1 MTKKIIIDASYP
13 GETRVVL
20 LNEQSHIEAIEYET
34 ANKHQI
40 KGNIYLA
47 KIIRVEPALQA
58 AFIEYGGKRN
68 GFLPFSEIHR
78 DYYHIPVSDR
88 EEQSGVVNFQAIT
101 PPSITSEDMVEQ
113 EALAQN
119 ARGEL
124 KEEIEDII
132 LDASD
137 SDVEPISNSKP
148 DTSYRDYKIQ
158 DVIKKGQVIL
168 VQAQK
173 EERGNKGASFTS
185 YISLAGKYCVLMP
198 NVPESNGISKKIASL
213 TERKR
218 LRDIISNLT
227 KEDTNLASVIVRTA
241 GISRTTY
248 EIKRDYD
255 YLARLWNKI
264 RERTIQSTAPAFIH
278 MEDGIIL
285 KVVRDMFD
293 NSVSEIIVQGRNA
306 HQHAME
312 CIRNMMPSDEA
323 RLKEYKDAVP
333 IFTKYELEAQLAKL
347 YQPIASLPSGGYIVI
362 NPTEAMISIDVN
374 SGRATSERNIEE
386 TALKTN
392 IEAAHEIARQMRLR
406 DLSGL
411 LVIDFIDMYESRHRQ
426 LVEKTLKQQLSRDP
440 ARIQVGNIST
450 FGLLEMSRQRLRSS
464 FLEANTKMCHHCNGK
479 GTVRAD
485 ESNAM
490 LILRTIENE
499 IFRGKLDVVNI
510 FAHLDVVLYLM
521 NHKRKEVTALEEK
534 YKIKCNFLS
543 DANATSDSFSMEKI
557 KYPSFCNDASS
568 DKRNALLSGA
578 ESFLI
583 EDATPGDSPNIQQNQ
598 APKKSKWKNKKKADK
613 QESVISPDT
622 AEVLE
627 QLTNFVEESQAPTET
642 AQAENVTPP
651 ASKRAPGN
659 RGRKRIGEKAEKVSE
674 AATPTPVE
682 SDA

>member
-20 LNEQSHIEAIEYET
+20 LNEQGNIETIEYET

-88 EEQSGVVNFQAIT
+88 EEKSNVVNFQEIT
-101 PPSITSEDMVEQ
+101 PPNITSEDMVEQ
-113 EALAQN
+113 DAIKHKSSESDT
-119 ARGEL
+119 
-124 KEEIEDII
+124 KDDITEIV

-137 SDVEPISNSKP
+137 SDVEHISSQGR

-198 NVPESNGISKKIASL
+198 NVPGSNGISKKIASL

-227 KEDTNLASVIVRTA
+227 SEDTNLASVIVRTA
-241 GISRTTY
+241 GIGRTTY

-255 YLARLWNKI
+255 YLARLWNKV
-264 RERTIQSTAPAFIH
+264 RERTIASTAPAFIH

-285 KVVRDMFD
+285 KVIRDMFD
-293 NSVSEIIVQGRNA
+293 NSVSDITVQGSSAYQN
-306 HQHAME
+306 AME
-312 CIRNMMPSDEA
+312 CIRNMMPSSEA
-323 RLKEYKDAVP
+323 KLKEYKDIVP
-333 IFTKYELEAQLAKL
+333 IFTKFELESQLAKL
-347 YQPIASLPSGGYIVI
+347 YQPIVSLSSGGYIVI

-386 TALKTN
+386 TALRTN
-392 IEAAHEIARQMRLR
+392 IEAAQEIARQMRLR

-411 LVIDFIDMYESRHRQ
+411 LVVDFIDMYEAKNRRI
-426 LVEKTLKQQLSRDP
+426 VEKTLKQQLSRDS
-440 ARIQVGNIST
+440 ARIQVGEIST

-499 IFRGKLDVVNI
+499 IFSGKLDVVNI
-510 FAHLDVVLYLM
+510 FAHLDVVIYLM
-521 NHKRKEVTALEEK
+521 NHKRKEITALEEK

-543 DANATSDSFSMEKI
+543 DASATSDSFSMEKI
-557 KYPSFCNDASS
+557 KYPSFYNDSVTEKS
-568 DKRNALLSGA
+568 NVLLSEA

-583 EDATPGDSPNIQQNQ
+583 EDGTPTNAVNISHVGHS
-598 APKKSKWKNKKKADK
+598 KKTKWKNKKKSA
-613 QESVISPDT
+613 SPDT
-622 AEVLE
+622 SSSPEVVEVLE
-627 QLTNFVEESQAPTET
+627 QLEHLAVESQ
-642 AQAENVTPP
+642 NVVEGNISEP
-651 ASKRAPGN
+651 ANKKTNKRV
-659 RGRKRIGEKAEKVSE
+659 RKRIGEKSKQKHDTEI
-674 AATPTPVE
+674 
-682 SDA
+682 